1 MCKAV
6 QFYKPCLAPVYCYWN
21 DVAGMVL
28 AELQIKSETQSREYY
43 FWNYRWQ
50 NSCSSVS
57 WEILIP
63 CMLSRWTLK
72 LRTYL
77 GKGRGFFD
85 IDLLFQRW
93 LNGLIFISDQ
103 RPDFSSIEVNG
114 YAHIDF
120 SESWIFFQINSVL
133 KWGNLFLYKKWNLWS
148 GLARYLL
155 LKTMQ
160 GFSNQCKIIKN

>member
-6 QFYKPCLAPVYCYWN
+6 QFYKPCLAIAYCCLD
-21 DVAGMVL
+21 DVTGMALIEV
-28 AELQIKSETQSREYY
+28 QVKSKTQSREYY

-50 NSCSSVS
+50 NSFSSIS
-57 WEILIP
+57 WETQVP
-63 CMLSRWTLK
+63 CILSRWTLK

-77 GKGRGFFD
+77 GIGRVIFG
-85 IDLLFQRW
+85 IELLFQRW

-114 YAHIDF
+114 YAPIDF
-120 SESWIFFQINSVL
+120 LECWIFFQINSVL

-148 GLARYLL
+148 GLAWFML

-160 GFSNQCKIIKN
+160 GFRNQCKIIKN